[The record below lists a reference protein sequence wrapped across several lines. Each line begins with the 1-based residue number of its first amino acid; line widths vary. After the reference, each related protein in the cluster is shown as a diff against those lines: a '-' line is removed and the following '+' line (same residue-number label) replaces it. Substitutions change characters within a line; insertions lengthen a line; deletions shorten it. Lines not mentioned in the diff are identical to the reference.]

1 MAETEASSNQGWRS
15 SLSFPSSE
23 DVARAVEAAANAVG
37 SPRPSVVFSSNEDS
51 CNSPLKRIQN
61 QVSKALKGFSQSPET
76 RNVTYNPEMLTKQ
89 KRQWASFQLE
99 SLDHRSFKEPSKFFE
114 SMVVVGLPPS
124 FDTQELRKRLIARKS
139 EGSGRFRIALSGHDH
154 SGVEPNFEPQVLFA
168 YPPEKQLPLKYR
180 DLLSFCFP
188 GGVEVHAVEKSSSMS
203 ELNEILLGQEHLK
216 QSELSFGFRLQQG
229 ADNSTLYGCCILM
242 EELMEK
248 PSRLISLISD
258 SQPVSSCL
266 GRYIFTTK
274 RCYCILSRLPFFEM
288 HFGVLKSIFM
298 EERLERVTKSI
309 SILDLEVPDAV
320 NNVEGSEDNNGML
333 TKLSS
338 EDETNETIVASPSSS
353 SETTASTRVT
363 DVGSHLEHSD
373 PERVFSSFRED
384 TEESL
389 TTTSYE
395 RDTLAFDTESTV
407 AKQNNEASDIDV
419 DNSALSKPASEK
431 AIPDAVW
438 PLIRY
443 QQVESSEPSCSQG
456 SPCEERPL
464 KNENGETDVEETSI
478 SGQEDFSSHN
488 DILEWAKVLTLFAG
502 ALLEKQIVFVCS
514 NLKDDY
520 YHYSAS
526 DSERCIWETG
536 GYMYEGLD
544 QPMLWSI
551 VSLRSFSHSF
561 DTSLSVAE
569 LVDAAGFQA
578 QKATVTVGVQS
589 KSSEVSKLTN
599 AILVDISKNQV
610 KSQTIPQL
618 PQQRD
623 LLASLAPYHSKLV
636 GESYLGRKRPIYEC
650 TDAQVEAA
658 NGFTEVLRNYLD
670 SLCSNL
676 RSHTI
681 TNVQSNDD
689 KVSLLLK
696 ESFIDSFPSRDRP
709 FMKVSSSSFQV
720 NRTVNALGT
729 DR

>member
-1 MAETEASSNQGWRS
+1 MLYIDGRTYGKA
-15 SLSFPSSE
+15 FPI
-23 DVARAVEAAANAVG
+23 D
-37 SPRPSVVFSSNEDS
+37 
-51 CNSPLKRIQN
+51 
-61 QVSKALKGFSQSPET
+61 
-76 RNVTYNPEMLTKQ
+76 
-89 KRQWASFQLE
+89 
-99 SLDHRSFKEPSKFFE
+99 FF
-114 SMVVVGLPPS
+114 
-124 FDTQELRKRLIARKS
+124 
-139 EGSGRFRIALSGHDH
+139 
-154 SGVEPNFEPQVLFA
+154 
-168 YPPEKQLPLKYR
+168 
-180 DLLSFCFP
+180 
-188 GGVEVHAVEKSSSMS
+188 
-203 ELNEILLGQEHLK
+203 
-216 QSELSFGFRLQQG
+216 
-229 ADNSTLYGCCILM
+229 
-242 EELMEK
+242 
-248 PSRLISLISD
+248 ISD

-488 DILEWAKVLTLFAG
+488 DILEWAKAIIMG
-502 ALLEKQIVFVCS
+502 HC
-514 NLKDDY
+514 N
-520 YHYSAS
+520 
-526 DSERCIWETG
+526 
-536 GYMYEGLD
+536 YM
-544 QPMLWSI
+544 
-551 VSLRSFSHSF
+551 
-561 DTSLSVAE
+561 
-569 LVDAAGFQA
+569 
-578 QKATVTVGVQS
+578 
-589 KSSEVSKLTN
+589 
-599 AILVDISKNQV
+599 
-610 KSQTIPQL
+610 
-618 PQQRD
+618 
-623 LLASLAPYHSKLV
+623 
-636 GESYLGRKRPIYEC
+636 
-650 TDAQVEAA
+650 
-658 NGFTEVLRNYLD
+658 
-670 SLCSNL
+670 
-676 RSHTI
+676 
-681 TNVQSNDD
+681 
-689 KVSLLLK
+689 
-696 ESFIDSFPSRDRP
+696 
-709 FMKVSSSSFQV
+709 
-720 NRTVNALGT
+720 
-729 DR
+729 